1 MRQTGGRVRSHLR
14 AVGYNTLL
22 WTVRWTGIVTLL
34 GLALMLMQVPAPASF
49 HRDPGEVSASHFWLL
64 SGLFTIP
71 AALLV
76 SFGAAA
82 AFVAA
87 GRPARPSSNRKATVA
102 WSLIT
107 IFGCLVFVAGA
118 AFFALMGLM
127 FSTSAPHLWKG
138 DPTLGWVGLLI
149 AAALIYLGSV
159 PAKHALRDLRVLQH
173 PKSQSSP

>member
-1 MRQTGGRVRSHLR
+1 MRSHLR
-14 AVGYNTLL
+14 TVGYITLL

-71 AALLV
+71 AGLLV
-76 SFGAAA
+76 SFVAAT

-87 GRPARPSSNRKATVA
+87 GRTVRPSSNRKATVA

-118 AFFALMGLM
+118 AFFALMGLT
-127 FSTSAPHLWKG
+127 FSISAPHLWKG
-138 DPTLGWVGLLI
+138 DPTLGWLGLLI
-149 AAALIYLGSV
+149 AVVLVYVGSV
-159 PAKHALRDLRVLQH
+159 PAREAVRALRGSRAER
-173 PKSQSSP
+173 K

>member
-87 GRPARPSSNRKATVA
+87 GRPARPSSNRKATAA

-107 IFGCLVFVAGA
+107 IFGCLVFVGGG
-118 AFFALMGLM
+118 AFFAIMGLM

-138 DPTLGWVGLLI
+138 DPTLGWLGLLI
-149 AAALIYLGSV
+149 AVLLVYAGSV
-159 PAKHALRDLRVLQH
+159 PAREALRALRGSEQH
-173 PKSQSSP
+173 RSGSE